1 MLFFH
6 RIATPSSIQ
15 STYSSVWTENSQ
27 MYRRPNGLAPQYYY
41 AAIEVRV
48 ATAGYYNITSNSS
61 VDTYGSIYT
70 DSFDP
75 TYPDRNL
82 LAQNDD
88 GGDNRQFMLTV
99 FLQPWNRYVLVATT
113 FNPNVTETFC
123 IRATG
128 PGPVTFRF

>member
-1 MLFFH
+1 MFFSH

-15 STYSSVWTENSQ
+15 STYFSVWTEHSQ
-27 MYRRPNGLAPQYYY
+27 MYRRPNGLVPQYYY

-48 ATAGYYNITSNSS
+48 ATAGYYSITSTSN
-61 VDTYGSIYT
+61 VDTYGSIYS

-88 GGDNRQFMLTV
+88 GGDNRQFKLPV

-113 FNPNVTETFC
+113 YSPNVTETFG
-123 IRATG
+123 IRASG